1 LEAKRE
7 QQALSLSRY
16 TLVVSAVA
24 ASSLLVVWGGGLLR
38 LDETGRWAA
47 LYGVSLAA
55 LNAVCAY
62 SLVLWSD
69 RRSTA
74 VFLRAILWGTLG
86 RMMALLAAV
95 AVGIRVLDLPRVPL
109 VVSLL
114 LYFLLF
120 FIMHTT
126 IVHRRRPV
134 SFGEL
139 P

>member
-1 LEAKRE
+1 
-7 QQALSLSRY
+7 LSLTRY

-24 ASSLLVVWGGGLLR
+24 TSSLLVVWGGGPLR
-38 LDETGRWAA
+38 LDLGEAGRWAA

-86 RMMALLAAV
+86 RMVALLAAV

-114 LYFLLF
+114 VYFLLF

-126 IVHRRRPV
+126 IVHRRTPV
-134 SFGEL
+134 APGDVL
-139 P
+139 